1 MELVKAFKTPRRF
14 GDRYGKVWT
23 PSNVS
28 MVHCE
33 LSTFCNAAC
42 PSCPRFFTG
51 THVVRSGV
59 TLAQVTIA
67 QFKNWFEPEFIEKV
81 QEWKFCGTHGD
92 PMMAKDVVTII
103 RYIFG
108 INPQTNI
115 TVNTNGG
122 IRNEQDWQ
130 TLGEISSNHKLKI
143 EFSVDGLKDT
153 NHLYR
158 RNVDW
163 TKLMLNVQSYI
174 NSGGYACWEFLTF
187 RHNEHQIDEAKALS
201 KQLGFAE
208 FLQKRAVG
216 FEHNGNLTDMPVFKA
231 DGEYDYSILPPLNP
245 EYRISK
251 ISLEKIIDR
260 RRDNL
265 TNYYKENINKGNDT
279 FEAIVSNFEDTIKSD
294 NVTINCNSK
303 KDKNSEIYINVNG
316 IVFPC
321 CFIGTSI
328 DAFDSQPH
336 ALQLKTRLREY
347 GVDNF
352 DLNKKSITK
361 ILKENHLNQFASNDW
376 ETTKCLEFCK
386 KTCGNSHIINGIY
399 DIE

>member
-1 MELVKAFKTPRRF
+1 MTIP
-14 GDRYGKVWT
+14 DSVWL
-23 PSNVS
+23 PDNVS

-59 TLAQVTIA
+59 TLSQVSID
-67 QFKNWFEPEFIEKV
+67 QFKNWFDLEFIKNV
-81 QEWKFCGTHGD
+81 DQWKFCGTHGD
-92 PMMAKDVVTII
+92 PLMAKDVVKII
-103 RYIFG
+103 HYIFDV
-108 INPQTNI
+108 NPQTNI
-115 TVNTNGG
+115 NINTNGG
-122 IRNEQDWQ
+122 LRSEQDWKV
-130 TLGEISSNHKLKI
+130 LGEISFKHKLTI
-143 EFSVDGLKDT
+143 IFSIDGLEDT

-174 NSGGYACWEFLTF
+174 DSGGCAHWEFLTF
-187 RHNEHQIDEAKALS
+187 RHNEHQLEEAKALS
-201 KQLGFAE
+201 KKLGFVT
-208 FLQKRAVG
+208 FQQKRAVG
-216 FEHNGNLTDMPVFKA
+216 FEQDGKLTDMPVFKA
-231 DGEYDYSILPPLNP
+231 NGEYDYSILPPLNP
-245 EYRISK
+245 DYRMSK
-251 ISLEKIIDR
+251 ISLEKIIDK

-265 TNYYKENINKGNDT
+265 TNFYKENIDKLTDD
-279 FEAIVSNFEDTIKSD
+279 FEENVSNFKDTIDSD

-321 CFIGTSI
+321 CFMGNSI

-361 ILKENHLNQFASNDW
+361 ILNENHLNLFASNDW
-376 ETTKCLEFCK
+376 ETPKCLEFCK
-386 KTCGNSHIINGIY
+386 KTCGNSTIINRIY
-399 DIE
+399 DIAKRTITL